1 MNLKNKNPMAK
12 RISARYILEII
23 GHPPEHLA
31 ETLEKLIEAMH
42 NEKGV
47 KVISKDIKEPV
58 EMKGSEQVQAF
69 PDKDAERKQKSFYT
83 TFAEVEVEVEQ
94 ILHIAMLMF
103 KYMPANIEIIE
114 PELIALSN
122 TGWGEILSEITR
134 RLHSY
139 DEVARVL
146 QMQNA
151 EMQKKSREF
160 MPKEKKE
167 EK

>member
-1 MNLKNKNPMAK
+1 MNLKNKNPVAK
-12 RISARYILEII
+12 GISARYILEII

-31 ETLEKLIEAMH
+31 ETLEKLIAEMGK
-42 NEKGV
+42 EKGV
-47 KVISKDIKEPV
+47 KVLDKKIMEPV
-58 EMKGSEQVQAF
+58 EMEQQKG
-69 PDKDAERKQKSFYT
+69 FYT
-83 TFAEVEVEVEQ
+83 TFAEVEVEVEEV
-94 ILHIAMLMF
+94 LHLALLMF
-103 KYMPANIEIIE
+103 KYMPANVEIIE

-167 EK
+167 EQ

>member
-31 ETLEKLIEAMH
+31 ETLEKLIAEMGK
-42 NEKGV
+42 EKGV
-47 KVISKDIKEPV
+47 KVLDKKIMEPV
-58 EMKGSEQVQAF
+58 EMEQQKG
-69 PDKDAERKQKSFYT
+69 FYT
-83 TFAEVEVEVEQ
+83 TFAEVEVEVEEV
-94 ILHIAMLMF
+94 LHLALLMF
-103 KYMPANIEIIE
+103 KYMPANVEIIE

-146 QMQNA
+146 QLQNA
-151 EMQKKSREF
+151 EMQKKLREF
-160 MPKEKKE
+160 IPKEKKE
-167 EK
+167 DKK

>member
-31 ETLEKLIEAMH
+31 ETLEKLIAEMGK
-42 NEKGV
+42 EKGV
-47 KVISKDIKEPV
+47 KVLDKKIMEPV
-58 EMKGSEQVQAF
+58 EMEQQKG
-69 PDKDAERKQKSFYT
+69 FYT
-83 TFAEVEVEVEQ
+83 TFAEVEVEVEEV
-94 ILHIAMLMF
+94 LHLALLMF
-103 KYMPANIEIIE
+103 KYMPANVEIIE

-122 TGWGEILSEITR
+122 NGWSEILSEITR

-146 QMQNA
+146 QIQNS
-151 EMQKKSREF
+151 EMQKKLQEL
-160 MPKEKKE
+160 MPKKE
-167 EK
+167 